1 MSSRKPSKDGRAAGA
16 GIHAARKASKD
27 VEIERENVDGGSDGA
42 APSVPRAIRSIRPQA
57 RSKPSTTIIEKAA
70 AIKEALGLDEGLA
83 LKDAVAEANE
93 IMGLDPS
100 GNLPEQVAELIS
112 ITEKAA
118 AITKELGL
126 DEGLTL
132 QDAVAKANEIMG
144 VEPSVKLTEQV
155 AELISYIGIDLEEP
169 ALDPP
174 AGSTF
179 DPEDESP
186 TSEPVV
192 PMTQGARLKDFS
204 ILSSFFACNFRRGFL
219 IFSAVS
225 AGGSYELGL
234 IPGVNCRSFT
244 SFQIRSAKRLPQLR
258 KLSSFCFLRL
268 VGRRLLR
275 AVAGSRRGPGRSSR
289 RRIC

>member
-27 VEIERENVDGGSDGA
+27 VEIERENVDGGFDGA

-100 GNLPEQVAELIS
+100 GNLP
-112 ITEKAA
+112 
-118 AITKELGL
+118 
-126 DEGLTL
+126 
-132 QDAVAKANEIMG
+132 
-144 VEPSVKLTEQV
+144 EQV

>member
-225 AGGSYELGL
+225 AGGSYE
-234 IPGVNCRSFT
+234 
-244 SFQIRSAKRLPQLR
+244 
-258 KLSSFCFLRL
+258 
-268 VGRRLLR
+268 VGGGADPR
-275 AVAGSRRGPGRSSR
+275 
-289 RRIC
+289 